1 MREDQI
7 IYAGEHLSCRFGVS
21 KVASSHLGQ
30 VIEFA
35 QPPTSAKVDIDTC
48 ININLDHRPTFARG
62 AWRVFLVIGKVHQF
76 SKITTTQQ

>member
-7 IYAGEHLSCRFGVS
+7 IYAGEQLSCRFGVS

-35 QPPTSAKVDIDTC
+35 QLPTSAKTNVKNAC
-48 ININLDHRPTFARG
+48 EVG
-62 AWRVFLVIGKVHQF
+62 
-76 SKITTTQQ
+76 

>member
-35 QPPTSAKVDIDTC
+35 QLPT
-48 ININLDHRPTFARG
+48 
-62 AWRVFLVIGKVHQF
+62 
-76 SKITTTQQ
+76 

>member
-7 IYAGEHLSCRFGVS
+7 IYAGEQLSCRFGVS

-35 QPPTSAKVDIDTC
+35 QLPISAKTNVKNVCEVCWISS
-48 ININLDHRPTFARG
+48 
-62 AWRVFLVIGKVHQF
+62 F
-76 SKITTTQQ
+76 SLNNQQ